1 MRTGED
7 SSQQGLTKT
16 SAKLQATLLGGRAY
30 DGCGFVYCFED
41 GETMRKTLFACMT
54 VVVVAFAACSQKA
67 TPPPAAATTTAET
80 PMVPVGTVKDVMK
93 GIVDPTS
100 KAIWDA
106 VSTESGK
113 NGIVEK
119 VPKTDEEWAVIEH
132 TALSLAEA
140 ANLLKVPGRHMSL
153 PEQANTKSTPDAP
166 ELTPAQIEEK
176 VNKDRGAW
184 DVKADALRMTATKAV
199 AAAKAHDK
207 DGILN
212 VGEEIDNACESCH
225 KVYWYP
231 DEVTAKQ

>member
-1 MRTGED
+1 
-7 SSQQGLTKT
+7 
-16 SAKLQATLLGGRAY
+16 
-30 DGCGFVYCFED
+30 
-41 GETMRKTLFACMT
+41 MRKTLFAGMT

-67 TPPPAAATTTAET
+67 APAPAAATTTAET
-80 PMVPVGTVKDVMK
+80 PMVAVGTVKDLMK

-119 VPKTDEEWAVIEH
+119 VPKTDEEWAAVEH
-132 TALSLAEA
+132 SALSLAEA
-140 ANLLKVPGRHMSL
+140 ANLLKVPGRHMAL
-153 PEQANTKSTPDAP
+153 PEQANAKTAPDAP

-184 DVKADALRMTATKAV
+184 DVKADALRVTAAKAV
-199 AAAKAHDK
+199 VAAKAHDK
-207 DGILN
+207 DGVLN

-231 DEVTAKQ
+231 DEVAPKAQ

>member
-1 MRTGED
+1 
-7 SSQQGLTKT
+7 
-16 SAKLQATLLGGRAY
+16 
-30 DGCGFVYCFED
+30 
-41 GETMRKTLFACMT
+41 
-54 VVVVAFAACSQKA
+54 
-67 TPPPAAATTTAET
+67 
-80 PMVPVGTVKDVMK
+80 MVPVGTVKDVMQ

-106 VSTESGK
+106 VGTESGR

-119 VPKTDEEWAVIEH
+119 APKTDEEWAVIEH
-132 TALSLAEA
+132 SALSLAEA
-140 ANLLKVPGRHMSL
+140 ANLLKVPGRHMAL
-153 PEQANTKSTPDAP
+153 PEQANTKTAPDAP

-184 DVKADALRMTATKAV
+184 DVKADALRVTATKAV

-207 DGILN
+207 DRILN

-231 DEVTAKQ
+231 DEVAPKAQQ

>member
-1 MRTGED
+1 
-7 SSQQGLTKT
+7 
-16 SAKLQATLLGGRAY
+16 
-30 DGCGFVYCFED
+30 
-41 GETMRKTLFACMT
+41 MRKTVFAFMT
-54 VVVVAFAACSQKA
+54 IVAMAFAACNQKA
-67 TPPPAAATTTAET
+67 TPSPAAAATAAET

-119 VPKTDEEWAVIEH
+119 VPKTDDEWALVEH
-132 TALSLAEA
+132 NALSLAEA
-140 ANLLKVPGRHMSL
+140 ANLLKIPGRHMAL
-153 PEQANTKSTPDAP
+153 PEQANTKTAPDAP

-184 DVKADALRMTATKAV
+184 DTKADALRMTATKAL

-231 DEVTAKQ
+231 DEVAPKAQ

>member
-1 MRTGED
+1 MRN
-7 SSQQGLTKT
+7 S
-16 SAKLQATLLGGRAY
+16 KLTLLPALI
-30 DGCGFVYCFED
+30 F
-41 GETMRKTLFACMT
+41 MSL
-54 VVVVAFAACSQKA
+54 VVIVSACSKS
-67 TPPPAAATTTAET
+67 TPPPTPAATTSAET
-80 PMVPVGTVKDVMK
+80 PMVAVGTVKDVMQ

-100 KAIWDA
+100 KTIWDA
-106 VSTESGK
+106 VGTESGK

-119 VPKTDEEWAVIEH
+119 APKTDEEWAVVEH
-132 TALSLAEA
+132 SALSLAEA
-140 ANLLKVPGRHMSL
+140 ANLLKVPGRHMAL
-153 PEQANTKSTPDAP
+153 PEQANKTSQPGAP

-231 DEVTAKQ
+231 DEVAPKQ

>member
-1 MRTGED
+1 M
-7 SSQQGLTKT
+7 Q
-16 SAKLQATLLGGRAY
+16 
-30 DGCGFVYCFED
+30 
-41 GETMRKTLFACMT
+41 KTLFAFMT
-54 VVVVAFAACSQKA
+54 IVTVAFAACTQKA
-67 TPPPAAATTTAET
+67 TPPSAAAATATAET
-80 PMVPVGTVKDVMK
+80 PMVPVGTVKELMK

-100 KAIWDA
+100 KTLWDA
-106 VSTESGK
+106 VGTESGK

-119 VPKTDEEWAVIEH
+119 APKTDEEWAVLEH
-132 TALSLAEA
+132 NALSLAEA
-140 ANLLKVPGRHMSL
+140 ANLLKMPGRHMAL
-153 PEQANTKSTPDAP
+153 PEQANTKTAPNAP

-184 DVKADALRMTATKAV
+184 DAKADALRMTATKAV

-231 DEVTAKQ
+231 DEVTAKAQ

>member
-1 MRTGED
+1 
-7 SSQQGLTKT
+7 
-16 SAKLQATLLGGRAY
+16 
-30 DGCGFVYCFED
+30 
-41 GETMRKTLFACMT
+41 
-54 VVVVAFAACSQKA
+54 
-67 TPPPAAATTTAET
+67 
-80 PMVPVGTVKDVMK
+80 MVPVGTVKDVMK

-106 VSTESGK
+106 VGTESGPK
-113 NGIVEK
+113 GIVEK
-119 VPKTDEEWAVIEH
+119 VPKTDEEWAVVEH
-132 TALSLAEA
+132 SALSLAEA
-140 ANLLKVPGRHMSL
+140 ANLLKVPGRHMAL
-153 PEQANTKSTPDAP
+153 PEQANAKTAPDAP

-184 DVKADALRMTATKAV
+184 DSKADALRMTATKAI

-231 DEVTAKQ
+231 DEVAPKAQ

>member
-1 MRTGED
+1 MRN
-7 SSQQGLTKT
+7 SKLARLSIVVLM
-16 SAKLQATLLGGRAY
+16 SA
-30 DGCGFVYCFED
+30 
-41 GETMRKTLFACMT
+41 
-54 VVVVAFAACSQKA
+54 VVIAACSKSA
-67 TPPPAAATTTAET
+67 PPPTPAANTAET
-80 PMVPVGTVKDVMK
+80 PLVPVGTVKEVMQ

-106 VSTESGK
+106 VGSESGK

-119 VPKTDEEWAVIEH
+119 APKTDEEWAVIEH
-132 TALSLAEA
+132 NALSLAEA
-140 ANLLKVPGRHMSL
+140 ANLLKVPGRHMAL
-153 PEQANTKSTPDAP
+153 PEQANAKTAPDAP

-184 DVKADALRMTATKAV
+184 DVKADALRMTATKAI

-207 DGILN
+207 NGILN

-231 DEVTAKQ
+231 DEVAPKAQ

>member
-1 MRTGED
+1 MRN
-7 SSQQGLTKT
+7 L
-16 SAKLQATLLGGRAY
+16 KLALLP
-30 DGCGFVYCFED
+30 
-41 GETMRKTLFACMT
+41 
-54 VVVVAFAACSQKA
+54 AFMAMIIAAVPACSRS
-67 TPPPAAATTTAET
+67 TPPPTPSTTTTAEA

-106 VSTESGK
+106 VGTESGK

-119 VPKTDEEWAVIEH
+119 APKTDEEWAVVEH
-132 TALSLAEA
+132 SALNLAEA
-140 ANLLKVPGRHMSL
+140 ANLLKIPGRHMAL
-153 PEQANTKSTPDAP
+153 PEQANAKSQPDAP

-176 VNKDRGAW
+176 VNKDRAAWGA
-184 DVKADALRMTATKAV
+184 KADALRMTATKAV

-231 DEVTAKQ
+231 DDAAPKQ

>member
-1 MRTGED
+1 MRK
-7 SSQQGLTKT
+7 S
-16 SAKLQATLLGGRAY
+16 KLTLLPALI
-30 DGCGFVYCFED
+30 F
-41 GETMRKTLFACMT
+41 MS
-54 VVVVAFAACSQKA
+54 VVVIVSACSKS
-67 TPPPAAATTTAET
+67 TPPPTPATTTSAET

-106 VSTESGK
+106 VGTESGK

-119 VPKTDEEWAVIEH
+119 VPKTDEEWAVVEH
-132 TALSLAEA
+132 NALSLAEA
-140 ANLLKVPGRHMSL
+140 ANLLKVPGRHMAL
-153 PEQANTKSTPDAP
+153 PEQANAKTAPDAP

-184 DVKADALRMTATKAV
+184 DSKADALRMTATKAIS
-199 AAAKAHDK
+199 AAKAHDK

-231 DEVTAKQ
+231 DEVAPKQP

>member
-1 MRTGED
+1 MRK
-7 SSQQGLTKT
+7 S
-16 SAKLQATLLGGRAY
+16 KLTLLPALI
-30 DGCGFVYCFED
+30 F
-41 GETMRKTLFACMT
+41 MSL
-54 VVVVAFAACSQKA
+54 VVIVSACSKS
-67 TPPPAAATTTAET
+67 TPPPTPATTTSAET
-80 PMVPVGTVKDVMK
+80 PMVPVGTLKDLMK

-106 VSTESGK
+106 VGTESGK

-119 VPKTDEEWAVIEH
+119 APKTDEEWAVVEH
-132 TALSLAEA
+132 NALNLAEA
-140 ANLLKVPGRHMSL
+140 ANLLKIPGRHMAL
-153 PEQANTKSTPDAP
+153 PEQANAKTAKDAP

-184 DVKADALRMTATKAV
+184 DSKADALRMTAVKAIT
-199 AAAKAHDK
+199 AAKAHDK

-231 DEVTAKQ
+231 DEVAPKQ

>member
-1 MRTGED
+1 MRK
-7 SSQQGLTKT
+7 S
-16 SAKLQATLLGGRAY
+16 KLTLLPALI
-30 DGCGFVYCFED
+30 F
-41 GETMRKTLFACMT
+41 MSL
-54 VVVVAFAACSQKA
+54 VVIVSACSKS
-67 TPPPAAATTTAET
+67 TPPPTPATTTSAET

-106 VSTESGK
+106 VGTESGK

-119 VPKTDEEWAVIEH
+119 APKTDEEWAVVEH
-132 TALSLAEA
+132 NALSLAEA
-140 ANLLKVPGRHMSL
+140 ANLLKVPGRHMAL
-153 PEQANTKSTPDAP
+153 PEQANAKTAPDAP

-184 DVKADALRMTATKAV
+184 DSKADALRMTATKAIT
-199 AAAKAHDK
+199 AAKAHDK

-231 DEVTAKQ
+231 DEVAPKPQ

>member
-1 MRTGED
+1 
-7 SSQQGLTKT
+7 
-16 SAKLQATLLGGRAY
+16 
-30 DGCGFVYCFED
+30 
-41 GETMRKTLFACMT
+41 MRKTLFAFMT
-54 VVVVAFAACSQKA
+54 IVVLAFAGCTQKA
-67 TPPPAAATTTAET
+67 SPPPTAAATTTET
-80 PMVPVGTVKDVMK
+80 PMVPVGTVKEVMK

-113 NGIVEK
+113 NGVVEK
-119 VPKTDEEWAVIEH
+119 VPKTDDEWAVVEH
-132 TALSLAEA
+132 NALSLAEA
-140 ANLLKVPGRHMSL
+140 ANLLKIPGRHMAL
-153 PEQANTKSTPDAP
+153 PEQANTKTAPDAP

-184 DVKADALRMTATKAV
+184 DTKADALRATATKAL

-207 DGILN
+207 DDILN

-231 DEVTAKQ
+231 DDAAPKAQ

>member
-1 MRTGED
+1 M
-7 SSQQGLTKT
+7 K
-16 SAKLQATLLGGRAY
+16 K
-30 DGCGFVYCFED
+30 FV
-41 GETMRKTLFACMT
+41 LI
-54 VVVVAFAACSQKA
+54 VVVTLSACSRSA
-67 TPPPAAATTTAET
+67 PPPAATTATAET
-80 PMVPVGTVKDVMK
+80 PMVPVGTVKDVMQ

-106 VSTESGK
+106 VGTESGK

-119 VPKTDEEWAVIEH
+119 APKTDEEWAVVEH
-132 TALSLAEA
+132 NALSLAEA
-140 ANLLKVPGRHMSL
+140 ANLLKVPGRHMAL
-153 PEQANTKSTPDAP
+153 PEQANATSQPGAA

-176 VNKDRGAW
+176 VNRDRGAW

-207 DGILN
+207 DSILN

-231 DEVTAKQ
+231 DDVAQNK

>member
-1 MRTGED
+1 MRK
-7 SSQQGLTKT
+7 S
-16 SAKLQATLLGGRAY
+16 KLTLLPALI
-30 DGCGFVYCFED
+30 F
-41 GETMRKTLFACMT
+41 MSL
-54 VVVVAFAACSQKA
+54 VVIVSACSKS
-67 TPPPAAATTTAET
+67 TPPPTPATTTSAET

-106 VSTESGK
+106 VGTESGK

-119 VPKTDEEWAVIEH
+119 VPKTDEEWAVVEH
-132 TALSLAEA
+132 NALSLAEA
-140 ANLLKVPGRHMSL
+140 ANLLKVPGRHMAL
-153 PEQANTKSTPDAP
+153 PEQANAKTAPDAP

-184 DVKADALRMTATKAV
+184 DSKADALRMTATKAIS
-199 AAAKAHDK
+199 AAKAHDK

-231 DEVTAKQ
+231 DEVAPKQP

>member
-1 MRTGED
+1 MRK
-7 SSQQGLTKT
+7 S
-16 SAKLQATLLGGRAY
+16 KLTLLPALI
-30 DGCGFVYCFED
+30 F
-41 GETMRKTLFACMT
+41 MSL
-54 VVVVAFAACSQKA
+54 VVIVSACSKS
-67 TPPPAAATTTAET
+67 TPPPTPATTTSAET

-106 VSTESGK
+106 VGTESGK

-119 VPKTDEEWAVIEH
+119 VPKTDEEWAVVEH
-132 TALSLAEA
+132 NALSLAEA
-140 ANLLKVPGRHMSL
+140 ANLLKVPGRHMAL
-153 PEQANTKSTPDAP
+153 PEQANAKTAPDAP

-184 DVKADALRMTATKAV
+184 DSKADALRMTATKAIS
-199 AAAKAHDK
+199 AAKAHDK

-231 DEVTAKQ
+231 DEVAPKQ